1 MEINGPQNNL
11 PNIPDVLDDVNGAA
25 DQANEL
31 ASEQA
36 QTALGSVFFSLI
48 QRIMSSAQENSGSGA

>member
-31 ASEQA
+31 AAEQA

-48 QRIMSSAQENSGSGA
+48 QRLLSSAQENSSSGA

>member
-11 PNIPDVLDDVNGAA
+11 PSIPDVLDDVNGAA
-25 DQANEL
+25 DQTNAM
-31 ASEQA
+31 ADQA

-48 QRIMSSAQENSGSGA
+48 QRLLSSAQENSSSGA